1 MGIYSLK
8 PAFQKSLMGTRDAL
22 VKAGVS
28 PDAITYA
35 ALVFSILG
43 GGALAISPGF
53 RGALLTVP
61 VFAIGRTALN
71 ALDGMVA
78 KATGV
83 ARPFGE
89 MLNEF
94 LDRIADAVWFAGL
107 ALAID
112 PVLMLATLAGVLVS
126 SYLGT
131 AVKAAGGPRI
141 YSGVMGKADRMIVLS
156 VGAVFAFVAGLQILR
171 YTTIFIAGGVAVTI
185 VQRFLRGHNALR
197 DKGSDAQ

>member
-8 PAFQKSLMGTRDAL
+8 PAFQKRLMGARDAL

-35 ALVFSILG
+35 ALIFSMLG
-43 GGALAISPGF
+43 GVALALSPKF
-53 RGALLTVP
+53 PFVLLTVP

-78 KATGV
+78 KVTG
-83 ARPFGE
+83 AGRPFGE

-94 LDRIADAVWFAGL
+94 LDRVADAIWFAGL
-107 ALAID
+107 ALSID
-112 PVLMLATLAGVLVS
+112 PVLPLATLAGVLIS

-141 YSGVMGKADRMIVLS
+141 YSGAMGKADRMIILS
-156 VGAVFAFVAGLQILR
+156 VGAVAAFVWGHEFLK
-171 YTTIFIAGGVAVTI
+171 YTTILIAVGVAITVA
-185 VQRFLRGHNALR
+185 QRFMRARGALTET
-197 DKGSDAQ
+197 GSDAP

>member
-22 VKAGVS
+22 VGAGVG

-35 ALVFSILG
+35 ALFFSLLG
-43 GGALAISPGF
+43 GGALAISPDF

-156 VGAVFAFVAGLQILR
+156 VGAVVAFVAGLQILR
-171 YTTIFIAGGVAVTI
+171 YTAILIAVGVAVTI
-185 VQRFLRGHNALR
+185 VQRFLRGLHALR
-197 DKGSDAQ
+197 DKDSGAQ